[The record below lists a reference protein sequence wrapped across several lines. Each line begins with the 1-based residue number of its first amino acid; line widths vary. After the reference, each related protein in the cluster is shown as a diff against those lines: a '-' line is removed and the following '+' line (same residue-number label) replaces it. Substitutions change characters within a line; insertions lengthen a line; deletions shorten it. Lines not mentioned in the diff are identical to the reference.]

1 MCVLFAALF
10 QLEPSSFAFRTFS
23 FFPPKERHNV
33 GLLRFDDD
41 HDHICYRLRRFK
53 YLAEKVMSSN
63 HYKAFSN
70 HFPYN
75 LTNSVCQQFQNVFEQ
90 NKLINELSVIYNDN
104 QFRNLKISEM
114 LKTFIDNDLRQI
126 FSEAY
131 KLLVLIASVPSTTV
145 SVERNFSCLKRIKNY
160 SRNTMCQSRLTSLAL
175 LSIEKG
181 LLFRLYQ
188 KNDFSDEIIR
198 RFALLKDNESI

>member
-1 MCVLFAALF
+1 MRGNHTEFYILKLLTMLLIKYVEVCFKDLKQLSYFSLVDSSKF
-10 QLEPSSFAFRTFS
+10 Q
-23 FFPPKERHNV
+23 
-33 GLLRFDDD
+33 
-41 HDHICYRLRRFK
+41 
-53 YLAEKVMSSN
+53 
-63 HYKAFSN
+63 AFSN

-75 LTNSVCQQFQNVFEQ
+75 LTNSVSQQFQDVFEQ
-90 NKLINELSVIYNDN
+90 NKLTNELSVIYNDN

-131 KLLVLIASVPSTTV
+131 KLLLVLIASVPSTAV

-175 LSIEKG
+175 LSIEKE

-188 KNDFSDEIIR
+188 KNDFSDEMIR
-198 RFALLKDNESI
+198 RFALLKDRRITLIYKTNMDGWSMRSFG